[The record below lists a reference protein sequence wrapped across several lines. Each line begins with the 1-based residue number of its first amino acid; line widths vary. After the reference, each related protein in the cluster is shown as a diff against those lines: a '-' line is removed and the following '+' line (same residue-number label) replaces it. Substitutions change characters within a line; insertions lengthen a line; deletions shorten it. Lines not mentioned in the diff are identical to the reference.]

1 LGAVGSILAVCAPAV
16 HAGIRLLL
24 LPSAGRVVVLRLN
37 VCSSR
42 FLGLRRHDEIASITK
57 KVGFEVEL
65 NLANLATSMET
76 LIGIYLFPDVLLI
89 TLCSLT
95 KKFVVL
101 LVQ

>member
-1 LGAVGSILAVCAPAV
+1 
-16 HAGIRLLL
+16 
-24 LPSAGRVVVLRLN
+24 VVVLLLN

-95 KKFVVL
+95 KKIVVL